1 MHLETLTLEGRKILS
16 KIDALPDF
24 YLAGGT
30 GLALQLGHR
39 ISVDFGFMSSKVIPS
54 KLLNTAEKLA
64 GALKLSSRI
73 VVNNRGE
80 LTLFIGETKLTFLH
94 YPFPVLSPLVSFE
107 KIRIASILE
116 IAAMKA
122 YTLGRRGV
130 FKDYVDIYFILK
142 NGEPLKSI
150 GDLASQKYGDSFDMR
165 LFLEQ
170 LVYLRDIEDTYIQ
183 FLKGKVDKKKLQK
196 FFEEKIRQFSL

>member
-30 GLALQLGHR
+30 GLALKLGHR

-196 FFEEKIRQFSL
+196 FFEEKIRKFSL

>member
-1 MHLETLTLEGRKILS
+1 MHLETLTSES
-16 KIDALPDF
+16 KRIFSEIKDLTDF

-39 ISVDFGFMSSKVIPS
+39 VSVDFDFMSGKVILPNV
-54 KLLNTAEKLA
+54 LVAAEKLA
-64 GALKLSSRI
+64 RTLKLSSRI
-73 VVNNRGE
+73 VVNNRDE
-80 LTLFIGETKLTFLH
+80 LTLFIGETKVTFLH
-94 YPFPVLSPLVSFE
+94 YPFPVVSSLVGFE
-107 KIRIASILE
+107 KIKIASILE

-122 YTLGRRGV
+122 YTIGRRGA

-142 NGEPLKSI
+142 SGESLKSI

-170 LVYLRDIEDTYIQ
+170 LVYLKDIEDTHIQ
-183 FLKGKVDKKKLQK
+183 FLKEKVDKKKLQK
-196 FFEEKIRQFSL
+196 FFEEKIRQFPL

>member
-170 LVYLRDIEDTYIQ
+170 LVYLRDIEDTYIK